1 MTLLQQQAFIN
12 GQWQDSASGT
22 TFAVLDPANGNQLGT
37 APEMGVEE
45 TLVAISAAHAAFSAW
60 SKTTAK
66 QRAECLMNWYHL
78 MLENQAQLAELI
90 TQESGKPLAESMGEV
105 LYGASFVQWFAEEGK
120 RAYGDII
127 PSTAADRRLQTI
139 KQPVGVCA
147 AITPWN
153 FPVAMIT
160 RKAAP
165 ALAAGCTMVIKPAEA
180 TPFSALALA
189 KLAKK
194 AGIPDGVINVVTAS
208 NGVEIGQVLSRDE
221 RIRKLSFTGSTA
233 VGRQLLKQCADT
245 VKRVSLE
252 LGGNAPFIVFDD
264 ADIDAAIEGAVASK
278 FRNSGQTCVCTNRI
292 LVQSGVYDAF
302 CEKFARAV
310 SKLKVGEGINPK
322 HQIGPLISEPALDKV
337 DAHIRD
343 ALSQGAHLLTGGS
356 GHSLGGL
363 FYQPTVLC
371 DVTPM
376 MRIASEETFGPV
388 APIFKFHTEDEAIR
402 LANDT
407 EYGLAAYFYSQN
419 IHRCLRVS
427 EALEYGMVGVN
438 EGIISNEVAPFGGVK
453 SSGLGREGSRLGI
466 EEYLETKYICF
477 GGLS

>member
-37 APEMGVEE
+37 VPEMGVEE
-45 TLVAISAAHAAFSAW
+45 TLVAISAAHAAFSTW

-66 QRAECLMNWYHL
+66 QRAECLMNWYQL

-356 GHSLGGL
+356 AHSLGGL

-388 APIFKFHTEDEAIR
+388 APIFKFNTEDEAIR